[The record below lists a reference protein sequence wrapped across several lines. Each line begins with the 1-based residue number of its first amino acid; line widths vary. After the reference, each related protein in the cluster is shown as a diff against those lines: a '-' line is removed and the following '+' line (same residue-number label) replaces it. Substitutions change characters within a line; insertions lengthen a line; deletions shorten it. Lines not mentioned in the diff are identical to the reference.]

1 MNEELSVPQVIDL
14 DALLQPVSEESPSGE
29 SLRYSGLYDEIV
41 EARRSDDNL
50 NQGEWQTEL
59 KVADYRKV
67 VELAVPAL
75 TSSAKDLQV
84 AAWLSESLIKNYGFA
99 GLRDSLKLVSGL
111 QDQFWDTLHPVIDEG
126 DMEGRANAIS
136 WLDVQGAN
144 AVKSCPIT
152 GGAGYSYN
160 DWLTARSLETPANFD
175 SLDPEK
181 QQEFNNQKAQAET
194 EGRVTGDL
202 WKIAVGKTRRA
213 QAESINYTIEEC
225 WEAFAELNRVIEEK
239 YDRNQMPGLGALK
252 RALEDVHDQVKKILE
267 RKRLE
272 EPDENDTSDEWTST
286 DDGQSD
292 ESDGGSSSTM
302 TGSVKSRADALK
314 RLSEIAVFFQR
325 TEPHSPVAY
334 LVNRAVKWGNMP
346 LDSWLQEVIKDSATL
361 EQINEMLGIGSTSGN
376 DDYYSTPTD
385 ELTDSGSSSSDEW

>member
-14 DALLQPVSEESPSGE
+14 DALLQPVSEETPSGV
-29 SLRYSGLYDEIV
+29 SLRYSGLYDEIN

-75 TSSAKDLQV
+75 ATEAKDLQI
-84 AAWLSESLIKNYGFA
+84 AAWLSESLIVNYGFA

-111 QDQFWDTLHPVIDEG
+111 QDQFWDTLHPIIDEG
-126 DMEGRANAIS
+126 DMEGRANAVS

-152 GGAGYSYN
+152 GGALYSYN
-160 DWLTARSLETPANFD
+160 DWLTARSLETPPNFD

-181 QQEFNNQKAQAET
+181 QQEFNNQRAKAES

-202 WKIAVGKTRRA
+202 WKVAVAKTTRA
-213 QAESINYTIEEC
+213 QAESINRTIEEC
-225 WEAFAELNRVIEEK
+225 WEAFTELNRVIEEK
-239 YDRNQMPGLGALK
+239 YDRNQMPGLSTLK
-252 RALEDVHDQVKKILE
+252 KSLDDVYGQVKKILE

-272 EPDENDTSDEWTST
+272 EPDENDVAEETTPSED
-286 DDGQSD
+286 
-292 ESDGGSSSTM
+292 GSSESTNAGTPSTM
-302 TGSVKSRADALK
+302 VGAVKSRSDALK
-314 RLSEIAVFFQR
+314 RLSEIAVFFHR
-325 TEPHSPVAY
+325 SEPHSPVAY

-346 LDSWLQEVIKDSATL
+346 LDSWLQEVIKDSAAL
-361 EQINEMLGIGSTSGN
+361 EQINEMLGIGTSSSAG
-376 DDYYSTPTD
+376 DYYSEPAEETT
-385 ELTDSGSSSSDEW
+385 ESESTGSDEW

>member
-14 DALLQPVSEESPSGE
+14 DAMLQPVSEESPSGE

-50 NQGEWQTEL
+50 SQGEWQTEL

-75 TSSAKDLQV
+75 TAKAKDLQV

-136 WLDVQGAN
+136 WLDVQGAT
-144 AVKSCPIT
+144 AIKTCPIT

-194 EGRVTGDL
+194 DGRVTGDL
-202 WKIAVGKTRRA
+202 WKIALEKTKRA

-239 YDRNQMPGLGALK
+239 YDRNQMPGLSALK
-252 RALEDVHDQVKKILE
+252 RALEDVHGQVKKILE

-272 EPDENDTSDEWTST
+272 EPDENDASDEWTS
-286 DDGQSD
+286 SD
-292 ESDGGSSSTM
+292 SDHSETSDTGEASSM
-302 TGSVKSRADALK
+302 TGAVKSRSDALR

-361 EQINEMLGIGSTSGN
+361 EQINEMLGIGGSTGSG
-376 DDYYSTPTD
+376 DYYSTPT
-385 ELTDSGSSSSDEW
+385 EEPSDSGSSSSDEW

>member
-50 NQGEWQTEL
+50 SQGEWQTEL

-75 TSSAKDLQV
+75 TSKAKDLQV

-111 QDQFWDTLHPVIDEG
+111 QDHFWDTLHPVIDEG

-144 AVKSCPIT
+144 AIKTCPIT
-152 GGAGYSYN
+152 GGPGYSYN

-181 QQEFNNQKAQAET
+181 QQEFNNLKAQAET
-194 EGRVTGDL
+194 DGRVTGDL
-202 WKIAVGKTRRA
+202 WKIAVGKTKRA

-225 WEAFAELNRVIEEK
+225 WEAFAELNRVIENP
-239 YDRNQMPGLGALK
+239 NQTNVEEYQTLQDSIQETIEEFEEQHPNLTEAL
-252 RALEDVHDQVKKILE
+252 R
-267 RKRLE
+267 
-272 EPDENDTSDEWTST
+272 
-286 DDGQSD
+286 
-292 ESDGGSSSTM
+292 
-302 TGSVKSRADALK
+302 
-314 RLSEIAVFFQR
+314 IAIN
-325 TEPHSPVAY
+325 T
-334 LVNRAVKWGNMP
+334 LVNA
-346 LDSWLQEVIKDSATL
+346 
-361 EQINEMLGIGSTSGN
+361 GI
-376 DDYYSTPTD
+376 
-385 ELTDSGSSSSDEW
+385 

>member
-29 SLRYSGLYDEIV
+29 NLRYSGLYDEIV

-50 NQGEWQTEL
+50 SQGEWQTEL

-75 TSSAKDLQV
+75 TSKAKDLQV

-111 QDQFWDTLHPVIDEG
+111 QDQYWDTLHPVIDEG

-144 AVKSCPIT
+144 AIKTCPIT
-152 GGAGYSYN
+152 GGPGYSYN

-181 QQEFNNQKAQAET
+181 QQEFNNQKAQAEAD
-194 EGRVTGDL
+194 GRVTGDL

-213 QAESINYTIEEC
+213 QAESINHTIEEC

-252 RALEDVHDQVKKILE
+252 RALDDVHGQVKKILE

-272 EPDENDTSDEWTST
+272 EPDENDASEEWTST
-286 DDGQSD
+286 EDDGAEVS
-292 ESDGGSSSTM
+292 ETGGSSSM
-302 TGSVKSRADALK
+302 SGAVKSRADALR
-314 RLSEIAVFFQR
+314 RLSEIAAFFQR

-346 LDSWLQEVIKDSATL
+346 LDSWLQEVIKDTATL
-361 EQINEMLGIGSTSGN
+361 EQVNEMLGIGSSSGGG
-376 DDYYSTPTD
+376 DYYSALAEETSD
-385 ELTDSGSSSSDEW
+385 QGSSSSDEW

>member
-50 NQGEWQTEL
+50 SQGEWQTEL

-75 TSSAKDLQV
+75 TSKAKDLQV

-111 QDQFWDTLHPVIDEG
+111 QDHFWDTLHPVIDEG

-144 AVKSCPIT
+144 AIKTCPIT
-152 GGAGYSYN
+152 GGPGYSYN

-181 QQEFNNQKAQAET
+181 QQEFNNLKAQAET
-194 EGRVTGDL
+194 DGRVTGDL
-202 WKIAVGKTRRA
+202 WKIAVGKTKRA
-213 QAESINYTIEEC
+213 QAESINHTIEEC

-252 RALEDVHDQVKKILE
+252 RALDDVHGQVKKILE

-272 EPDENDTSDEWTST
+272 EPDETDASEEWTST
-286 DDGQSD
+286 EDDGA
-292 ESDGGSSSTM
+292 EVPETGGSSSM
-302 TGSVKSRADALK
+302 TGAVKSRADALK

-346 LDSWLQEVIKDSATL
+346 LDSWLQEVIKDTATL
-361 EQINEMLGIGSTSGN
+361 EQVNEMLGIGGSSGGG
-376 DDYYSTPTD
+376 DYYSAPAEETPD
-385 ELTDSGSSSSDEW
+385 QGSSSSDEW

>member
-50 NQGEWQTEL
+50 SQGEWQTEL

-75 TSSAKDLQV
+75 TSKAKDLQV

-111 QDQFWDTLHPVIDEG
+111 QDHFWDTLHPVIDEG

-144 AVKSCPIT
+144 AIKTCPIT
-152 GGAGYSYN
+152 GGPGYSYN
-160 DWLTARSLETPANFD
+160 DWLTARSLETPANFY

-181 QQEFNNQKAQAET
+181 QQEFNNLKAQAET
-194 EGRVTGDL
+194 DGRVTPDL
-202 WKIAVGKTRRA
+202 WKIAVGKTKRA
-213 QAESINYTIEEC
+213 HAESINYTIEEC

-252 RALEDVHDQVKKILE
+252 RALDEVHGQVKKILE

-272 EPDENDTSDEWTST
+272 EPDETDASEEWTST
-286 DDGQSD
+286 EDDGA
-292 ESDGGSSSTM
+292 EVPETGGSSSM
-302 TGSVKSRADALK
+302 TGAVKSRADALK

-346 LDSWLQEVIKDSATL
+346 LDSWLQEVIKDTATL
-361 EQINEMLGIGSTSGN
+361 EQVNEMLGIGGSSGGG
-376 DDYYSTPTD
+376 DYYSAPAEETSD
-385 ELTDSGSSSSDEW
+385 QGSSSSDEW